1 MTRVTIPDSVRA
13 QLGGLSEPLVFCD
26 EAGNPLGTFAP
37 VTALTEHQRV
47 AMTLPDHQ
55 LDSATPTEEL
65 RRRLREEGRIP
76 HKEVVRKA
84 KEHP

>member
-1 MTRVTIPDSVRA
+1 MARITIPDCVRA
-13 QLGGLSEPLVFCD
+13 QLGGLTEPLVFCD

-65 RRRLREEGRIP
+65 RRRFREEGRIP
-76 HKEVVRKA
+76 HEEVVRKA
-84 KEHP
+84 KQHL